1 MFAIADLE
9 QMFRKILL
17 IKHMIDLFCYSFVSW
32 LRQLKNAL
40 CVQQGHRWLRMW
52 GIHPRAPIP
61 PSIPYGHVL
70 RYKSEQHPKQMAF
83 KHSEKEVFDE
93 QNEPSGE
100 VTFIYSM

>member
-1 MFAIADLE
+1 
-9 QMFRKILL
+9 
-17 IKHMIDLFCYSFVSW
+17 
-32 LRQLKNAL
+32 
-40 CVQQGHRWLRMW
+40 MW
-52 GIHPRAPIP
+52 GIHPRAHIP